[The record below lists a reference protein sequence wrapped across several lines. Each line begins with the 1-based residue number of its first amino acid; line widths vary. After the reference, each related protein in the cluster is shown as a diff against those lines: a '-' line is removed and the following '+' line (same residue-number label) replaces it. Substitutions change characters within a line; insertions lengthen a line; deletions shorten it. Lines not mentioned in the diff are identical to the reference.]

1 MKKITAVL
9 LALVMALAVFALAA
23 CQPAEQNV
31 KQKLIADLK
40 EYQQI
45 NLNEK
50 VDSSSLLGAAYNAQ
64 LKITEF
70 TAGGE
75 ENLLPSGLTLGYS
88 SVTDI
93 NGAKQN
99 ITFGLGDDVLKL
111 DAIMGTDSKMYI
123 QLDGKSEFFSYSTLE
138 STDFGTDINTAFDA
152 KTDLQPI
159 YDAILKYAIAF
170 AEAIPDTAIDTE
182 DGYSIKINEA
192 DIKTILSTVIDTFKA
207 DEETKELIIK
217 YIGQEDY
224 DSFIAELDTEDIDLG
239 EFELTVKETE
249 ADGAAVTTV
258 AFECDGAQLE
268 IVSTEKGDESTVTVK
283 FTDEDESSFEATYGK
298 KGAEGEEQCE
308 FSLKSEDMNISF
320 SSDKKADKTE
330 LELDISEA
338 FTLNYSRDKALINA
352 KMLMV
357 DENGEKSEILSIVSS
372 SKTEGDII
380 TAETTVSISSGGVII
395 PAEIK
400 TTINTKD
407 STLSGTLDLEA
418 LGLKAEFSASQSEST
433 EKVTI
438 PESAT
443 EIIDETG
450 EGTMAFMEAFQE
462 MLEEHPDIAALFSLF
477 SGNKGDAEP
486 DTEF

>member
-23 CQPAEQNV
+23 CQPAEQNT
-31 KQKLIADLK
+31 KQKLISNLK
-40 EYQQI
+40 EYQQL

-50 VDSSSLLGAAYNAQ
+50 VNSSSLLGAAYNAQ
-64 LKITEF
+64 LKITEL

-88 SVTDI
+88 SVADVS
-93 NGAKQN
+93 GSKQN

-111 DAIMGTDSKMYI
+111 DAIIGTDSKMYI

-138 STDFGTDINTAFDA
+138 STDFGADINTAFDA

-182 DGYSIKINEA
+182 DGYSVKITEA
-192 DIKTILSTVIDTFKA
+192 DVKTMLGTVIDTFKA
-207 DEETKELIIK
+207 DEEAKELIVK
-217 YIGQEDY
+217 YIGQEGY
-224 DSFIAELDTEDIDLG
+224 DGFIAELDTEDIDLG

-249 ADGAAVTTV
+249 TDGAAVTTV
-258 AFECDGAQLE
+258 AFKCDDAQLE
-268 IVSTEKGDESTVTVK
+268 IVSTEKDDESTVTIK
-283 FTDEDESSFEATYGK
+283 FTDEDENTFEATYGK
-298 KGAEGEEQCE
+298 KGEDQCE
-308 FSLKSEDMNISF
+308 FSLKSEDININF

-330 LELDISEA
+330 LDLDVSET

-352 KMLMV
+352 KMLIV
-357 DENGEKSEILSIVSS
+357 DENGKKSEVLSIVSS

-380 TAETTVSISSGGVII
+380 TAETTASISSEGVII
-395 PAEIK
+395 PIEIK
-400 TTINTKD
+400 STINTKD
-407 STLSGTLDLEA
+407 NTLSGTLDFEA

-450 EGTMAFMEAFQE
+450 EGVAAFMEALQE
-462 MLEEHPDIAALFSLF
+462 MLEDHPDIAAFFSQF
-477 SGNKGDAEP
+477 GGIEGDAQP
-486 DTEF
+486 DTDF